1 MTDKKKEQDLEEI
14 EAEVVDQVEEI
25 EEEIKEEPKADSENE
40 ASLKESLA
48 RLQADFINYKN
59 RTEKEKSNIHK
70 YANEG
75 LILKLLSVVDNMDR
89 ALANADEEDSFVA
102 GIVLIRD
109 EFLQVLENEGLK
121 EIESDGAKFDPNFH
135 HAVFIEENDEVE
147 SKNVIETFQ
156 KGYMIDEKVIRPAMV
171 KVAK

>member
-109 EFLQVLENEGLK
+109 EFLQVLQNEGLK

-147 SKNVIETFQ
+147 SEHVIETFQ

>member
-25 EEEIKEEPKADSENE
+25 EEEIKEDPKADSENE

-147 SKNVIETFQ
+147 SEHVIETFQ

>member
-14 EAEVVDQVEEI
+14 EAEVVDEVEET
-25 EEEIKEEPKADSENE
+25 KEEAPVEPKEDNENE

-75 LILKLLSVVDNMDR
+75 LIVKLLAVVDNFDR
-89 ALANADEEDSFVA
+89 ALASADADDSFVE
-102 GIVLIRD
+102 GVVLIRD
-109 EFLQVLENEGLK
+109 EFLQILENEGLK

-147 SKNVIETFQ
+147 SEHVIETFQ